1 MRTKKREITV
11 TRETVTQD
19 TKVPPESQV
28 TDRGQSGARQGRGG
42 LGPWVA
48 FRQATPTVQPL
59 WNTA

>member
-28 TDRGQSGARQGRGG
+28 TDGPVGCPPGTGG